1 VLANNQVGANERK
14 EVLTGGT
21 MEGEMPIIDEQLILA
36 EVGTGEMTG
45 TETETEIIT
54 HEEIVQGNGAHILRE
69 TIVLLHY
76 RMDT

>member
-1 VLANNQVGANERK
+1 
-14 EVLTGGT
+14 VLTGGT

-45 TETETEIIT
+45 TETETVIIT
-54 HEEIVQGNGAHILRE
+54 HEEIVQGNGARILRE

>member
-1 VLANNQVGANERK
+1 VLANSQVGANERK

-45 TETETEIIT
+45 TETETVIIT
-54 HEEIVQGNGAHILRE
+54 HEEIVQGNEAHILRE
-69 TIVLLHY
+69 IIVLRHY

>member
-1 VLANNQVGANERK
+1 
-14 EVLTGGT
+14 

-45 TETETEIIT
+45 TETETVIIT

-69 TIVLLHY
+69 IIVLLHY